1 MATDEAMED
10 VQMGTKRRSI
20 DIESLKRKKFKA
32 EDLPLSATQHAAI
45 DKLLHSFKKKGGFD
59 SIRKLIWAEFN
70 DGVWPNPD
78 EKMGSV
84 STFHLQSA
92 NRSAQDPKSNFT
104 NQLIALAE
112 SEIER
117 EPAHLSRERG
127 KAATLIEGAVDRS
140 DVYKNVEDSIDQL
153 ASRHL
158 QDILDAVRAI
168 RREEIGE
175 EAASKEEAS
184 GSKTDEDYEAY
195 VKVKRDEREKI
206 WREEMRKQK
215 ELEDEQKR
223 IKEEEQRK
231 KRELERQKE
240 EEERARRKEIDDKR
254 RAERERMREEQRA
267 LDEQRDRERE
277 ERYER
282 RRREDRDRYRDWDR
296 DRDRY
301 RDRSPTYRSDRGL
314 SPRSRDP
321 KREKSTASK
330 DPTPAPILPAVDEK
344 SLEEAALQMLLK
356 EGEELAAKARQKRE
370 FDFEE
375 AEAIENGLKP
385 PPSTAPAKNSTASTR
400 APKGPTPPSTALIAL
415 DITLEIE
422 AAAEAVLVDDTH
434 LVTILNAAAIAPGMG
449 PSVVGTVTSVI
460 SARNAAIDLHGAA
473 VAGQPAEE
481 DGRETV
487 IANAK
492 GTAVLKGTER
502 DIEIGTVIPSDPD
515 LANEITTGA
524 ALIVAA
530 IEVEIGIVVVTI
542 IALDELD
549 TLDLPPIDAHAR
561 DPASDI
567 AVGSA
572 PVHVHDLLLPGDA
585 PVLGQTRGGGHGP
598 VADHPHDGLLP
609 VL

>member
-254 RAERERMREEQRA
+254 RAERERMREEQTKEARGS
-267 LDEQRDRERE
+267 
-277 ERYER
+277 
-282 RRREDRDRYRDWDR
+282 
-296 DRDRY
+296 
-301 RDRSPTYRSDRGL
+301 RSVP
-314 SPRSRDP
+314 
-321 KREKSTASK
+321 
-330 DPTPAPILPAVDEK
+330 
-344 SLEEAALQMLLK
+344 
-356 EGEELAAKARQKRE
+356 
-370 FDFEE
+370 
-375 AEAIENGLKP
+375 
-385 PPSTAPAKNSTASTR
+385 
-400 APKGPTPPSTALIAL
+400 
-415 DITLEIE
+415 
-422 AAAEAVLVDDTH
+422 
-434 LVTILNAAAIAPGMG
+434 
-449 PSVVGTVTSVI
+449 
-460 SARNAAIDLHGAA
+460 
-473 VAGQPAEE
+473 
-481 DGRETV
+481 
-487 IANAK
+487 
-492 GTAVLKGTER
+492 
-502 DIEIGTVIPSDPD
+502 
-515 LANEITTGA
+515 
-524 ALIVAA
+524 
-530 IEVEIGIVVVTI
+530 
-542 IALDELD
+542 
-549 TLDLPPIDAHAR
+549 
-561 DPASDI
+561 
-567 AVGSA
+567 
-572 PVHVHDLLLPGDA
+572 
-585 PVLGQTRGGGHGP
+585 
-598 VADHPHDGLLP
+598 
-609 VL
+609 